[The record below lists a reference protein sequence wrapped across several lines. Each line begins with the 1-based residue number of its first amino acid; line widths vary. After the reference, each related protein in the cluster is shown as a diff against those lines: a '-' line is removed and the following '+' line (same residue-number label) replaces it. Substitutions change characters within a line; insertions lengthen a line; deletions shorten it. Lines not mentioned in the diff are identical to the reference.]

1 MPRDAVKAPIASLRQ
16 QLADEILRL
25 VGDLPTVIS
34 AKLLCIDERRMADLR
49 HGRVQRFSVE
59 RLIRMLAQ
67 IDRRV
72 DLTVVNTGAPNLRW
86 FGILRDR
93 KRNFQRETREVS
105 LPKHQVEQ

>member
-1 MPRDAVKAPIASLRQ
+1 MPRDAVKAPIAALRQ

-25 VGDLPTVIS
+25 VDHLPTVIS
-34 AKLLCIDERRMADLR
+34 ANLLCIDERRMADLR
-49 HGRVQRFSVE
+49 HGRAQRFSVE

-72 DLTVVNTGAPNLRW
+72 DLTVVNTGAPILRW
-86 FGILRDR
+86 FRILRDR
-93 KRNFQRETREVS
+93 KRNFRSEATEVP